1 MADPPPTDPVP
12 ALDAWLAALDGEET
26 AARVDAL
33 NALAEA
39 VLWTDR
45 ERCVAL
51 ATEARAL
58 GSRLGYAP
66 GRATATVTLAWAL
79 HAGNRPVDAL
89 PLFLEAEP
97 DEGLLS
103 EERAVGLQ
111 NGLASVYTSLGDFE
125 GVFRTLTPLLDR
137 VRASGDAVS
146 EAWALLSLST
156 AASDLGD
163 AENGLAL
170 GADALAAFEALG
182 DDRGVVE
189 ARTAM
194 GTAGQLLGRYDE
206 ARAHHEAALALARER
221 GYETAEARALHD
233 LAALAR
239 AEGRPEEALPLL
251 DAALRQRRAGGRQKG
266 VASSLLE
273 LGQSLLALGRTDEA
287 VQAMEAALAE
297 AEALGARLHASRA
310 LAALADAHEARG
322 DATAALLHL
331 RRHLAVREELIGR
344 ETAARLRAAEAQ
356 AEARRAHEDA
366 DRERRHAA
374 EVAAKNG
381 ELEALLGELHRTQAR
396 LVQSEK
402 VASLG
407 RLTAGIAHELKNP
420 LNFVTNFAGLSAEL
434 VGELEAEADPDTR
447 RAILDDLRANVRAVE
462 THGRRADAIVTS
474 MMAHARGGTGEPRPT
489 DLAALVR
496 QSAEAARQAR
506 GADGAAAVAFDLD
519 DVGKVVLVP
528 EEVGRAIAALVD
540 NALQAVAGVEGAA
553 PRVTVGVR
561 RRPDAVEVSVED
573 DGPGM
578 TDEVRARAFEP
589 FFTTRPTGEGT
600 GLGLSLAWDVATG
613 HGGSLTAGPAVRG
626 GERLVLVLP
635 LR

>member
-12 ALDAWLAALDGEET
+12 ALDARLAALDGEET

-58 GSRLGYAP
+58 GSRLGYAA

-163 AENGLAL
+163 PENGLAL
-170 GADALAAFEALG
+170 GADALAAFEALN

-273 LGQSLLALGRTDEA
+273 RGRSLLALGRTDEA

-434 VGELEAEADPDTR
+434 VSELEAEADPDTR

-519 DVGKVVLVP
+519 DVGEVVLVP